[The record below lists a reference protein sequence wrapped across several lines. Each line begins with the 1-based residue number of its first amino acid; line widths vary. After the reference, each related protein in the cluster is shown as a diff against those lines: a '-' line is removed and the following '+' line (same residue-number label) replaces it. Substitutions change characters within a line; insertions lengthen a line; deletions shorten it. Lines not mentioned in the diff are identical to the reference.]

1 MTEDEDTLAFDN
13 VIADDDRVIIMTDEI
28 SRAAREAFDDRGQP
42 LGLNRTQW
50 HVVAQLIR
58 DPDLIPAGK

>member
-1 MTEDEDTLAFDN
+1 MTEDEDTLAFDT